1 MTDPGGQDP
10 GLAMEGL
17 ETSLGVVDTA
27 VDTDVAEVEADTGA
41 VAGGFITVLMLG
53 AAASSLSVS
62 EEEVEP
68 TFAGSVGDL

>member
-1 MTDPGGQDP
+1 MTDPGGQGP
-10 GLAMEGL
+10 GLAMGAL

-27 VDTDVAEVEADTGA
+27 VDTDVAEVEADTDA
-41 VAGGFITVLMLG
+41 VAGGFTTVLTLG

-68 TFAGSVGDL
+68 NFAGSAGDL